1 MLSRGQIDGEPLL
14 TTRVSLERI
23 DEGFAALKD
32 STAEALKVLVTP
44 GVIHS

>member
-1 MLSRGQIDGEPLL
+1 MLYHGRVDGEPLL

-23 DEGFAALKD
+23 EEGFATLKD
-32 STAEALKVLVTP
+32 SAAEALKVLVTP